1 MDKKEVLRLLNSAND
16 DLTIM
21 DCANVIIV
29 TVNNCNGF
37 DDTLRSMD
45 NIERVDNI
53 YKILKEN
60 AYEYFNDNFRFK
72 GFTVIWNYAT
82 GEAMREDLQFFK
94 ITRHYANEEC
104 FITITFNIIEALN
117 AVVIW
122 LKDKDCIHIKIEDL
136 KNEQIIFDYFQ

>member
-1 MDKKEVLRLLNSAND
+1 MDKKEVLRLLNSANN

-37 DDTLRSMD
+37 DETLRSMD
-45 NIERVDNI
+45 NIERVYNI
-53 YKILKEN
+53 YTILREN
-60 AYEYFNDNFRFK
+60 ANEYFNDNFRFK

-82 GEAMREDLQFFK
+82 GETMREDLQFFK
-94 ITRHYANEEC
+94 IARHYANEEC

-117 AVVIW
+117 AVAIW
-122 LKDKDCIHIKIEDL
+122 LKDKDCIHVQIEDL
-136 KNEQIIFDYFQ
+136 KNNGVIFDYFQ

>member
-37 DDTLRSMD
+37 DETLRSMD

-53 YKILKEN
+53 YRILKEN
-60 AYEYFNDNFRFK
+60 ANEYFNDNFRFK

-82 GEAMREDLQFFK
+82 GETMREDLQFLK
-94 ITRHYANEEC
+94 ISRHYANGED

-117 AVVIW
+117 SVVIW
-122 LKDKDCIHIKIEDL
+122 LRDKDCIHIQIEDL
-136 KNEQIIFDYFQ
+136 KNNWIIFDYFQ

>member
-1 MDKKEVLRLLNSAND
+1 MDKKEVLRLLKSAND

-37 DDTLRSMD
+37 DDTLRSID
-45 NIERVDNI
+45 NIERIDNI

-94 ITRHYANEEC
+94 ITRHYANEEY

-117 AVVIW
+117 AVTIW
-122 LKDKDCIHIKIEDL
+122 LRDKDCIHIQIEDL
-136 KNEQIIFDYFQ
+136 KNNWIIFDYFQ

>member
-1 MDKKEVLRLLNSAND
+1 MDKKEVLRLLKSAND

-117 AVVIW
+117 AVTIW
-122 LKDKDCIHIKIEDL
+122 LRDKDCIHIQIEDL
-136 KNEQIIFDYFQ
+136 KNNWIIFDYFQ

>member
-1 MDKKEVLRLLNSAND
+1 MDKKEVLRLLKSAND

-37 DDTLRSMD
+37 DDTLRSID

-117 AVVIW
+117 AVTIW
-122 LKDKDCIHIKIEDL
+122 LRDKDCIHIQIEDL
-136 KNEQIIFDYFQ
+136 KNNWIIFDYFQ

>member
-1 MDKKEVLRLLNSAND
+1 MDKKEVLRLLNSANN

-37 DDTLRSMD
+37 DETLRSMD

-53 YKILKEN
+53 YTILREN
-60 AYEYFNDNFRFK
+60 ANEYFNDNFRFK

-82 GEAMREDLQFFK
+82 GETMREDLQFFK
-94 ITRHYANEEC
+94 IARHYANEEC

-117 AVVIW
+117 AVAIW
-122 LKDKDCIHIKIEDL
+122 LKDKDCIHVQIEDL
-136 KNEQIIFDYFQ
+136 KNNGVIFDYFQ